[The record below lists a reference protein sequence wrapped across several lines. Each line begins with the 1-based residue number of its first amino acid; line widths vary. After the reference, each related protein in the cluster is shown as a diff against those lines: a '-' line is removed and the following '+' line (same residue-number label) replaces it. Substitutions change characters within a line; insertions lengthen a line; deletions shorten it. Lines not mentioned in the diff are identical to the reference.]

1 MFNLKQSYFKKARNL
16 VLYVKQF
23 INFLRGNR
31 LQNWKK
37 LNKQIINFKNKNKEK
52 KKNSYSYFGGW
63 IKIFFSFRE
72 LNRLH
77 FKF

>member
-16 VLYVKQF
+16 VICVKQF

-37 LNKQIINFKNKNKEK
+37 LNKQILNFKNKNKEK
-52 KKNSYSYFGGW
+52 KNSYSYFGRW
-63 IKIFFSFRE
+63 IKILFSFRE